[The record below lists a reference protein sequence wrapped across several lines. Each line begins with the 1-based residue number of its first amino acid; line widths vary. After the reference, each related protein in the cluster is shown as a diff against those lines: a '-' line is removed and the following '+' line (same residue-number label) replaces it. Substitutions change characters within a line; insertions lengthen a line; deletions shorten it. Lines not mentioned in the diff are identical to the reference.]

1 MEFNKIIKIR
11 VARYALCVMRYMR
24 IYFDHSAT
32 TPMDKKVLKEMA
44 PYFGEKFGNPSSIH
58 SFGQA
63 AMAGVDKAREQVAQF
78 LNCEPGEIIF
88 TSGATESDNL
98 ALRGVIKALTKRHST
113 NMAQANETK
122 VGVKNPHVITSL
134 IEHDAILEPC
144 LELEKEGVEITFLPV
159 KSNGVVDLKKLK
171 KAIKDNT
178 ALVSIMYVNSE
189 VGSIQPIR
197 EIGKIIK
204 KINEKKLNDWQR
216 ARTKDRG
223 DSSTGLRAGK
233 PQPIYFHTD
242 ATQALNFLNCDT
254 KYLHVD
260 LLSLSGH
267 KIYGPK
273 GVGALF
279 VKNGTPLKAIQLGG
293 HHEKN
298 LRSGTLN
305 VPGIVGLGAAVSLL
319 DKKTITAKAGQGK
332 QKNKKTTSLL
342 AKEGGQENKQ
352 TWSETNKRIARL
364 RDMLVSG
371 IMKNIPDVVLNTDR
385 ENATPAHAHFS
396 FLGVEGES
404 ILIALDLEGIAV
416 STGSACASSSLKA
429 SHVLLAMGIKKEIAH
444 NSIRFS
450 LGKNN
455 TEDEIKKV
463 IKVLP
468 PIIKKLRGM
477 NPDYRQ

>member
-1 MEFNKIIKIR
+1 MK
-11 VARYALCVMRYMR
+11 

-32 TPMDKKVLKEMA
+32 TPVDKKVLKEMA

-58 SFGQA
+58 GFGQE
-63 AMAGVDKAREQVAQF
+63 AMAGVDKAREQMANF
-78 LNCEPGEIIF
+78 LNCEPGEVIF

-98 ALRGVIKALTKRHST
+98 ALFGLVKALK
-113 NMAQANETK
+113 NQ
-122 VGVKNPHVITSL
+122 GVKNPHIITSL
-134 IEHDAILEPC
+134 IEHDAVLTPC
-144 LELEKEGVEITFLPV
+144 LELEKDGVEVTFLPV
-159 KSNGVVDLKKLK
+159 KSNGVVDLEKFKKT
-171 KAIKDNT
+171 IKDNT
-178 ALVSIMYVNSE
+178 VLVSIMYVNSE

-197 EIGKIIK
+197 EIGKIIE
-204 KINEKKLNDWQR
+204 KINEKKLNGWKNT
-216 ARTKDRG
+216 RTKDRG
-223 DSSTGLRAGK
+223 EK

-279 VKNGTPLKAIQLGG
+279 IKKDTPTKAIQLGG

-305 VPGIVGLGAAVSLL
+305 VPGIVGLG
-319 DKKTITAKAGQGK
+319 TA
-332 QKNKKTTSLL
+332 TSLL
-342 AKEGGQENKQ
+342 QEKKIESNNK
-352 TWSETNKRIARL
+352 KIARL

-371 IMKNIPDVVLNTDR
+371 IMKNIPDIVLNTDR
-385 ENATPAHAHFS
+385 ENSTPAHAHFS

-416 STGSACASSSLKA
+416 STGSACASGSLKP
-429 SHVLLAMGIKKEIAH
+429 SHVLTAMGIEKEVAH

-455 TEDEIKKV
+455 TEAEIKRV
-463 IKVLP
+463 IKILP

-477 NPDYRQ
+477 NPDYKK